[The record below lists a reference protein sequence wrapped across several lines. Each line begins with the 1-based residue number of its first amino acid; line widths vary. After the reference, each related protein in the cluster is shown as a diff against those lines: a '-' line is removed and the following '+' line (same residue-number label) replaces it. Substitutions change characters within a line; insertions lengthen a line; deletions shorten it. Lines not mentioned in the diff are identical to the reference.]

1 MNCPGCRTKLDTDT
15 YHGVEVN
22 PCGLCKGVWLDHKE
36 IDEVFGVQELPEKLL
51 LVAGEKPVVSVPEGS
66 RTCPRCTEFLTLVEV
81 DGIRIEV
88 CSHCHGLFLDSGE
101 LEQLARAAEARFQAE
116 F

>member
-15 YHGVEVN
+15 YHEVEVN

-36 IDEVFGVQELPEKLL
+36 IDEIFGVQQLPEKLL
-51 LVAGEKPVVSVPEGS
+51 VVAGEKPVVSVPEGS

-81 DGIRIEV
+81 DGIRIDV
-88 CSHCHGLFLDSGE
+88 CSHCHGLFLDSG
-101 LEQLARAAEARFQAE
+101 LVRGI
-116 F
+116 